1 MCWSESGGQLCP
13 VLLFGEVSSSINFSD
28 HKHNLLCGCDL
39 FSMIYTWKQELTLLH
54 LRNTTFHSSMTKGKS
69 VRTFKL
75 GPFQFPDAYLRGY
88 APRTFSKCFTFACFC
103 KKSKGLLNPLI
114 TVHYFFF
121 VCLYVCNRGDTYYSF
136 TASSR
141 QGSLAKPLS
150 LRSLLRSLIVK
161 LLNRQYFPRK
171 TGL

>member
-1 MCWSESGGQLCP
+1 MEDSS
-13 VLLFGEVSSSINFSD
+13 VLFCCLVRWAAVSTFLTTSITF
-28 HKHNLLCGCDL
+28 
-39 FSMIYTWKQELTLLH
+39 FVVVIYFLWFIHENKKLTLLH

-161 LLNRQYFPRK
+161 LINRQYFPRK

>member
-1 MCWSESGGQLCP
+1 
-13 VLLFGEVSSSINFSD
+13 
-28 HKHNLLCGCDL
+28 
-39 FSMIYTWKQELTLLH
+39 
-54 LRNTTFHSSMTKGKS
+54 MTKGKS

-171 TGL
+171 TGLQICKLGILTLEPTSMLLTQVQRKRGIVYLVFCDKNDMRCQSRL